1 MSGSRFGG
9 GLAFLFALVLAS
21 CAGGGASSVPPHS
34 YDLGIETPA
43 TNMPAVEL
51 RSVRAVRPFDSTAM
65 YYRLAYRDAEE
76 LVPFA
81 QSRWAAPPGELVRK
95 QLARATRAGTPRCA
109 LEIEVQEFSQV
120 FSAPDT
126 SSAHF
131 ELVATLNVPSGN
143 VETRALRLSEAG
155 AGSTAAQGVK
165 AMQRVV
171 TRAIT
176 ELVQWIDG
184 VAGCRG

>member
-9 GLAFLFALVLAS
+9 GLAFVFTLALAS

-43 TNMPAVEL
+43 TSMPAVEL
-51 RSVRAVRPFDSTAM
+51 RGVRAVRPFDSNAM
-65 YYRLAYRDAEE
+65 YYRLAYRDGAE
-76 LVPFA
+76 LVAFA

-95 QLARATRAGTPRCA
+95 QLARATRAGTPRCT
-109 LEIEVQEFSQV
+109 LEIELQEFSQV

-126 SSAHF
+126 STAQL
-131 ELVATLNVPSGN
+131 ELVATLGAPSGS
-143 VETRALRLSEAG
+143 VETRAMRLSEAG

-165 AMQRVV
+165 AMQRAV
-171 TRAIT
+171 TRAIA